1 MIDCRALTL
10 DTAVLARCLWLASRP
25 PWTPAPL
32 ALRVTDA
39 QMAALDIEVIEGVAY
54 LGDVP
59 VTTGETQ
66 PPPRPRAPVVVEPVV
81 EPVVVDL
88 VALKAQRKNETR
100 DELWSYVDSKIS
112 PREREAMIGL
122 FLAANFTL
130 TIGGHVNQWALGV
143 LVFCLDWC
151 KGGMRQQEA
160 VLTPAIDAATDV
172 DGVAAVVPDFDA
184 LGPPPAVTAGQI
196 EVMLTVEG

>member
-1 MIDCRALTL
+1 MIDCTPLTL
-10 DTAVLARCLWLASRP
+10 DDALLAHLLWLASRP
-25 PWTPAPL
+25 PWTHAPL

-39 QMAALDIEVIEGVAY
+39 QMAALAVEFVDGHAY

-81 EPVVVDL
+81 VDVVV
-88 VALKAQRKNETR
+88 AKAQRKNETR
-100 DELWSYVDSKIS
+100 DELWAYVDDHIS

-122 FLAANFTL
+122 FLGANFTL
-130 TIGGHVNQWALGV
+130 LSGGYINPWALGV
-143 LVFCLDWC
+143 LVFALDWC

-196 EVMLTVEG
+196 EVMLTAEG